1 MIAEK
6 FSAAAQEQIFFRQ
19 QKSVRDL
26 AHHRKPRLRL
36 LAPVF
41 RVQNAI
47 RLRRAA
53 SHASAKL
60 VELRESEAIRAVYEH
75 DRRIRHIHADLNH
88 ARRRQKRNLPA
99 RKTLHHLLLF
109 LILHPAVHQPAP
121 FLRKPAAQFFIHLRR
136 RRQILLFALLDE
148 RADHVDLMPRVHFL
162 SEETQHA
169 LPHIRPHRVRF
180 HRMTPR
186 RHAANRRYIQI
197 AVHRERHRPRN
208 RRRRHDESVRRRPLR
223 FQCFPLPHPE
233 TMLLVRNHQPQMRED
248 HGIFNQ
254 SVRPNQK
261 RQLARRQILQ
271 NLRPLR
277 PLRRARQNAHANR
290 HIFIKFAKR
299 LVMLPRQDLRRHHE
313 RGLETIFRHLCN
325 RQRRHRRLPAA
336 DVPLD
341 EPLHWRK
348 PLHVVLDI
356 AKRPRLIRRQRE
368 RKRASHPLHQLA
380 GRAAFDSVLPRF
392 PFLSEQ
398 KYPRL
403 HEKQFFKRDTPTR
416 RLPLPPI
423 LREMHPLIRLAPP
436 HEAILHQNARRQIF
450 RQILDARERRF
461 HRFLHPRKREPLR
474 QRINGHQ
481 LAEIR

>member
-1 MIAEK
+1 M
-6 FSAAAQEQIFFRQ
+6 
-19 QKSVRDL
+19 
-26 AHHRKPRLRL
+26 
-36 LAPVF
+36 
-41 RVQNAI
+41 
-47 RLRRAA
+47 
-53 SHASAKL
+53 
-60 VELRESEAIRAVYEH
+60 ELRETEAIRAVHEH
-75 DRRIRHIHADLNH
+75 NRRIRHIHADLNH
-88 ARRRQKRNLPA
+88 ARRRQKRNFPA
-99 RKTLHHLLLF
+99 RKALHHLLLF
-109 LILHPAVHQPAP
+109 LILHPAVHQPAL

-136 RRQILLFALLDE
+136 RRQILLFALLHK

-169 LPHIRPHRVRF
+169 LPHIRSYRVRF
-180 HRMTPR
+180 YRMTPR

-223 FQCFPLPHPE
+223 FQSFPLPHPE
-233 TMLLVRNHQPQMRED
+233 TMLLVCNHQPQMRED
-248 HGIFNQ
+248 HGIFDQ
-254 SVRPNQK
+254 SVRPDQK
-261 RQLARRQILQ
+261 RQFARRQILQ

-277 PLRRARQNAHANR
+277 PFRRARQNAHANR

-299 LVMLPRQDLRRHHE
+299 LIMLPRQDLRRHHE
-313 RGLETIFRHLCN
+313 RGLETVFRHLCN

-341 EPLHWRK
+341 EPLHRRK
-348 PLHVVLDI
+348 PLHIVLDI

-368 RKRASHPLHQLA
+368 RKRAPHPLHQLA
-380 GRAAFDSVLPRF
+380 GRTAFDPVPPRF

-436 HEAILHQNARRQIF
+436 HETILNQNARRQIF

-481 LAEIR
+481 FAET